1 MNFFCQ
7 WITLAEKMTQNK
19 NKKITE
25 YIKSSGGYARMKE
38 LRTAGFQTREIS
50 ALVTRGHIE
59 RVKTGFYRL
68 AEYEAKGEHAGLVEA
83 CRAIPGGIICLL
95 SALDF
100 YGLTTFNPSEVY
112 VAIPHEAKP
121 PRLFY
126 PPIKPFFFRERFY
139 TLGIESVRIPA
150 GEIKIY
156 GKEKTIC
163 DMFRYRR
170 KLGEDLALEALKQYL
185 KLKDANT
192 ARLLEYAVACQAKTV
207 MMPYLKAL
215 VI

>member
-1 MNFFCQ
+1 MDS
-7 WITLAEKMTQNK
+7 
-19 NKKITE
+19 ITE

-38 LRTAGFQTREIS
+38 LRAAGFQTREIS
-50 ALVTRGHIE
+50 ALVDQRRIE
-59 RVKTGFYRL
+59 RVKPGLYRL
-68 AEYEAKGEHAGLVEA
+68 AEYGASGEHAGLVEV

-100 YGLTTFNPSEVY
+100 HGLTTFNPSEVH
-112 VAIPHEAKP
+112 VAIPHVAKP
-121 PRLFY
+121 PRIFY

-139 TLGIESVRIPA
+139 TPGIESVRIPA
-150 GEIKIY
+150 GEIRVY

-170 KLGEDLALEALKQYL
+170 KLGEDLAMEALKQYL
-185 KLKDANT
+185 KQKDANT
-192 ARLLEYAVACQAKTV
+192 AHLLKYAAICQAKTV

-215 VI
+215 VT

>member
-1 MNFFCQ
+1 MDS
-7 WITLAEKMTQNK
+7 ITK
-19 NKKITE
+19 

-38 LRTAGFQTREIS
+38 LRAAGFQTREIS
-50 ALVTRGHIE
+50 ALVSQGHIE
-59 RVKTGFYRL
+59 RVKPGLYRL
-68 AEYEAKGEHAGLVEA
+68 AGYGESGEHAGLVEVS
-83 CRAIPGGIICLL
+83 RAVPGGVICLL

-100 YGLTTFNPSEVY
+100 HGLTTFNPSEVH
-112 VAIPHEAKP
+112 VAIPHGAKP

-139 TLGIESVRIPA
+139 TPAIESVRIPA
-150 GEIKIY
+150 GEIRVY

-170 KLGEDLALEALKQYL
+170 KLGEDLAMEALKQYL

-192 ARLLEYAVACQAKTV
+192 TRLLKYAGVCQAKTV